1 MRAPTMPARA
11 ACMRS
16 SLSTMDT
23 ASFASRIGR
32 LAARVKAGSGAP
44 DVADTAQAGEELLRL
59 CEDWEEH
66 PEDTHE
72 LRL

>member
-1 MRAPTMPARA
+1 
-11 ACMRS
+11 
-16 SLSTMDT
+16 MDT